1 MYIFYIL
8 NVIVSPLVHT
18 PFSVGGL
25 LVVDL
30 TSLNKTFSGVFFF
43 LRTYCIDVLKASCV
57 SRRGSLIHIVRSLKR
72 KIIHSVMC
80 LGSPHPATPR
90 LDQAAPGTGSSALST
105 FWSPKSQLVA
115 GKASESVNKHHG

>member
-30 TSLNKTFSGVFFF
+30 TSLNKMFSGVFVFF
-43 LRTYCIDVLKASCV
+43 LRRYCINVLKVSRV
-57 SRRGSLIHIVRSLKR
+57 SRRGSLIHIVRSLQR
-72 KIIHSVMC
+72 K
-80 LGSPHPATPR
+80 
-90 LDQAAPGTGSSALST
+90 
-105 FWSPKSQLVA
+105 
-115 GKASESVNKHHG
+115 

>member
-43 LRTYCIDVLKASCV
+43 PPNILHRRPQSVLCEQTWLSDTYHSFFKKENNPQCDVSGFTTPSDTQAGPSGPRHRLFGPVYLLV
-57 SRRGSLIHIVRSLKR
+57 SKVPTCS
-72 KIIHSVMC
+72 
-80 LGSPHPATPR
+80 
-90 LDQAAPGTGSSALST
+90 
-105 FWSPKSQLVA
+105 W
-115 GKASESVNKHHG
+115 